1 VLRAAGRWDLGENL
15 RKIDHLGLA
24 EWRKAVEQFPESK
37 AYGRYYCTYSC
48 VWALNT
54 RTAATMNLEIVL
66 SLLLFFSAVCYGLLG
81 IRLLG
86 GKREVG
92 SLPVGATFIAIGIW
106 VLGGAVELVAP
117 NFLVFSIGR
126 TGHFVGTAL
135 VPVTILISFREYTGA
150 QTSRTM
156 IAVLLI
162 VPVLSI
168 LVAATNALHEIM
180 WYLPATND
188 AGEFLTRPVRWGPWF
203 LFLHAPYGYAIFLL
217 SILTLVM
224 HSTAVAPAHRRGLF
238 MLAGS
243 AIAPAIAI
251 AAYDLGIGPN
261 TISTVP
267 LVFSGLLP
275 IYAWLVIGEQIIEF
289 SPLAYETVYQNMQDP
304 VVVVDDQER
313 IIGLNHGAEL
323 MLNVTESD
331 ALRESLDHV
340 FGEAVP
346 EIHKALSTGKPQKM
360 LTNTGRFLHLQVSP
374 IATNKAAAR
383 MGRVLMFRDV
393 SDVEKAQ
400 KEIRT
405 SEMLLRTLVDHSV
418 NGIIRMRWVDEDDGR
433 SLRCIFANAAAGR
446 YLCSNPDEMIDL
458 TASGLMKLASSGME
472 PRDSEDL
479 LGQFLEAAENGEVI
493 DTECRV
499 GSDSTQKWLRV
510 IGEPVGDDVAVTF
523 VDITDRKAKEIQ
535 MESIAWSDPLTGV
548 LNRRGFERDAAKR
561 LSDSDD
567 NATGALLFIDLNE
580 FKQINDKCGHEV
592 GDQLLTIAAER
603 LRTSLRSHDIIGRP
617 GGDEFVALV
626 PDVKPKVAEKL
637 AARLTKRLEEPY
649 IVGSETLHCAASIG
663 LALYP
668 EHANT
673 LTGLLRAADQAMY
686 RAKAR
691 CRGVP
696 DISDTDLLEKAG

>member
-1 VLRAAGRWDLGENL
+1 
-15 RKIDHLGLA
+15 
-24 EWRKAVEQFPESK
+24 
-37 AYGRYYCTYSC
+37 
-48 VWALNT
+48 
-54 RTAATMNLEIVL
+54 MNLEIVM

-81 IRLLG
+81 VRLIG
-86 GKREVG
+86 GKRG
-92 SLPVGATFIAIGIW
+92 AGNRPVGATFIAIGLW
-106 VLGGAVELVAP
+106 VLGGAIEMMAP

-126 TGHFVGTAL
+126 TGHFVGAAI
-135 VPVTILISFREYTGA
+135 VPVTTLICFRDYTGA
-150 QTSRTM
+150 ATSRTM
-156 IAVLLI
+156 IAALLI

-168 LVAATNALHEIM
+168 LVAATNSVHEVM
-180 WYLPATND
+180 WYLPAVND
-188 AGEFLTRPVRWGPWF
+188 AGEFLTRPLQWGPWF
-203 LFLHAPYGYAIFLL
+203 LFLHAPYGYAVFGLGV
-217 SILTLVM
+217 LTLLM
-224 HSTAVAPAHRRGLF
+224 HSTAVTPAHRRGLF
-238 MLAGS
+238 LLAGS

-251 AAYDLGIGPN
+251 AAYDLGLGPN

-267 LVFSGLLP
+267 LVFAGLLP
-275 IYAWLVIGEQIIEF
+275 IYAWLVIGEQMIEF

-323 MLNVTESD
+323 MLNVKESD
-331 ALRESLDHV
+331 ALRESLDTV
-340 FGEAVP
+340 FGEEVP
-346 EIHKALSTGKPQKM
+346 EIHEALTTGEPQKM

-374 IATNKAAAR
+374 IAVNKAAAR
-383 MGRVLMFRDV
+383 AGRVLMFRDV

-400 KEIRT
+400 REIRS
-405 SEMLLRTLVDHSV
+405 SEKLLRTLVNHSV
-418 NGIIRMRWVDEDDGR
+418 NGIIRMRWVEEDETR

-446 YLCSNPDEMIDL
+446 YLNTNPDAMIDL
-458 TASGLMKLASSGME
+458 TATGLMQLASSGMD

-479 LGQFLEAAENGEVI
+479 REQFLEAAEGGDVI

-499 GSDSTQKWLRV
+499 GLASTMKWLRV

-523 VDITDRKAKEIQ
+523 VDVTDRKAKEIQ

-548 LNRRGFERDAAKR
+548 LNRRGFEHDAAKR
-561 LSDSDD
+561 LADSDD

-580 FKQINDKCGHEV
+580 FKQINDRCGHEV
-592 GDQLLTIAAER
+592 GDKLLTIAAER
-603 LRTSLRSHDIIGRP
+603 LRTSLRRHDIIGRP

-626 PDVKPKVAEKL
+626 PDVQGKVAEKL
-637 AARLTKRLEEPY
+637 AARLTRRLEEPY
-649 IVGSETLHCAASIG
+649 VVGSETLHCAASIG

-691 CRGVP
+691 CRGVTN
-696 DISDTDLLEKAG
+696 ISDRDLLEKAG